1 MTEREFIREGIFRYP
16 AGLVRVSDHP
26 TEATEPFYSRIVAA
40 VRALM
45 GAQDI
50 TITIE
55 GVENVPTEGGA
66 LLAYNHT
73 GYYDFIFGG
82 VAGYFRG
89 RRLVRFMAKREIY
102 DVPVVGWF
110 MNRMRHIRVDR
121 SAGRGALDEAVN
133 RLRGGQLVGI
143 FPEGT
148 ISRSFEMDRFK
159 TGAARIANA
168 ADVPLIPVAMWGS
181 QRIISKGVPRNLGRK
196 HIPVWIR
203 IGEPLSAAGDPI
215 EVTDTLRHAVA
226 ELLDGV
232 RADYAAEY
240 GDFAGAPWMP
250 ASLGGSAPTLEEA
263 AVITA
268 EKKQARADKK
278 AARAAAR
285 ADRRA
290 DFALEKITEHG
301 RALPARLHRAFAR
314 LGAFLRGLR

>member
-1 MTEREFIREGIFRYP
+1 MTQREFIREGIFRYP
-16 AGLVRVSDHP
+16 ADLERVPDHP

-55 GVENVPTEGGA
+55 GVEHVPTDGGA

-121 SAGRGALDEAVN
+121 SAGRGALDEAVR
-133 RLRGGQLVGI
+133 RLRAGELVGI

-159 TGAARIANA
+159 TGAARIADA
-168 ADVPLIPVAMWGS
+168 ADVPLIPIAMWGS

-203 IGEPLSAAGDPI
+203 IGEPLSATGDPT
-215 EVTDTLRHAVA
+215 EVTERLRSAVA
-226 ELLDGV
+226 DLLDGV

-240 GDFAGAPWMP
+240 GSFEGAPWMP

-268 EKKQARADKK
+268 EKKRARADRK
-278 AARAAAR
+278 AARAAHR

-290 DFALEKITEHG
+290 DVALEKITGHG
-301 RALPARLHRAFAR
+301 RALPARLRRALTGLAD
-314 LGAFLRGLR
+314 LIRGRR